1 MKNKKINFNLCA
13 LELLEMINKE
23 LNFEKVIDYIKKS
36 KQQQR
41 IVFF

>member
-23 LNFEKVIDYIKKS
+23 LNFEKVIDYETYN
-36 KQQQR
+36 R
-41 IVFF
+41 WGVN